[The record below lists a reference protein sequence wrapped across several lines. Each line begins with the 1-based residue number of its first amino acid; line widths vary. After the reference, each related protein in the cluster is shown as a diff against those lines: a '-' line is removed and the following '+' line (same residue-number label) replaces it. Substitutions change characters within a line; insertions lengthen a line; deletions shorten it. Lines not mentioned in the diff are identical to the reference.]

1 MKITHA
7 FVRYIFCSLH
17 RANLCI
23 ARSQYFTTGCCYV
36 SFNSRKEIFQP
47 ISQLMFL
54 PQLFTYCTAVQS
66 NLGWTGWF
74 SPPSECT
81 LQLRMYVSVC
91 GPDFDIAKKAIL
103 KIYSLY
109 ISIVYSSIL
118 MLQKHLGL
126 FVEIDIFINGLGK
139 LLL

>member
-1 MKITHA
+1 MHLCAQNAPIACAYTRAPTHA
-7 FVRYIFCSLH
+7 AAIMVVCVLE
-17 RANLCI
+17 
-23 ARSQYFTTGCCYV
+23 V
-36 SFNSRKEIFQP
+36 SF
-47 ISQLMFL
+47 
-54 PQLFTYCTAVQS
+54 V
-66 NLGWTGWF
+66 
-74 SPPSECT
+74 
-81 LQLRMYVSVC
+81 YVSVC